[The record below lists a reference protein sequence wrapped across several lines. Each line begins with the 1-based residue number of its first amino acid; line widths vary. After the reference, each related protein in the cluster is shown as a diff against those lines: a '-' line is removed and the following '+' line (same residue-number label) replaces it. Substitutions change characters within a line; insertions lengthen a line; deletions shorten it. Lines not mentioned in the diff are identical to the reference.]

1 MIITNTTDR
10 AGNAPKVIGF
20 GSRLFAQ
27 PGETIHIPD
36 RIAYCDEYDEDG
48 NKTGRKVILPGI
60 LAQAKLGMLTYEETK
75 AAKAEPVKE
84 EAPAEEAA
92 ADAAAEPEKKPARG
106 GRNKKAE

>member
-1 MIITNTTDR
+1 M
-10 AGNAPKVIGF
+10 IGF

-27 PGETIHIPD
+27 PGETIQIPD

-75 AAKAEPVKE
+75 TAKAEPVKE

-106 GRNKKAE
+106 GRTKKAE

>member
-1 MIITNTTDR
+1 MNITNTTDR

-27 PGETIHIPD
+27 PGETIQIPD

-48 NKTGRKVILPGI
+48 NKTGR
-60 LAQAKLGMLTYEETK
+60 TK
-75 AAKAEPVKE
+75 TAKAEPVKE

-106 GRNKKAE
+106 GRTKKAE

>member
-1 MIITNTTDR
+1 MNITNTTDR

-20 GSRLFAQ
+20 GSRFFAQ
-27 PGETIHIPD
+27 PGETIQIPD

-48 NKTGRKVILPGI
+48 NKTGRKVVLPGI

-75 AAKAEPVKE
+75 TVKAEPVK
-84 EAPAEEAA
+84 EEAA

-106 GRNKKAE
+106 GRTKKAE